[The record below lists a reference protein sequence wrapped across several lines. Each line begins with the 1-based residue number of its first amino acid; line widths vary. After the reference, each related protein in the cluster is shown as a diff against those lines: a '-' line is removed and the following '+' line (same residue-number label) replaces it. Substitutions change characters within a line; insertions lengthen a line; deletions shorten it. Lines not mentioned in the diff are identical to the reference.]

1 MTSNYKTENVLFLF
15 SYIIGTIVFG
25 LVIGFVSLL
34 ISYAILIEML
44 NLGLI
49 PTDFRFYGLTLTY
62 IDAVKH
68 IFGWVS
74 GWLF

>member
-44 NLGLI
+44 NVGLI
-49 PTDFRFYGLTLTY
+49 PTDFIFYSLTLTY

-68 IFGWVS
+68 VFGWVS